1 MSVSPT
7 AVIEVRSSA
16 GGRRAGQEL
25 APAALRAAG
34 LRECLEAAGLD
45 VQMAGEVGPVR
56 FQPDLDHP
64 KQQNLTLVVDVAKD
78 VAALVDR
85 ALGAGRFPLVLGG
98 DCSLSLGVIAG
109 LLRHQLRLGVIYFDA
124 DLDLNTPETTPSGIL
139 DGMALAHAL
148 GRGVQE
154 LAGIGPRL
162 PMLSEPDVVV
172 FGYDVGSGSID
183 AYEVEALERSRI
195 AKYPIDRVRQD
206 PAHAARDALSE
217 IEDQIDAL
225 LVHFDVDVTDC
236 PAVDVPHPGGLDLDS
251 AFSALSVF
259 TASPKV
265 AALVVTEFN
274 AELDSSGL
282 YAKSLV
288 AGLADALRPRTGLPP
303 GS

>member
-1 MSVSPT
+1 
-7 AVIEVRSSA
+7 
-16 GGRRAGQEL
+16 
-25 APAALRAAG
+25 
-34 LRECLEAAGLD
+34 
-45 VQMAGEVGPVR
+45 MAGEVGPVR

-172 FGYDVGSGSID
+172 FG
-183 AYEVEALERSRI
+183 RSRI